1 MLIIVEYNL
10 KESGRKRKAQ
20 LPMFEFKFT
29 EEQNMLRDMVKDFTN
44 NEIKPIA
51 SKIDQEG
58 KIPDQLI
65 KKMAEIGL
73 LGISFPEE
81 YGGSGFGEVGYCLMQ
96 EEIGR
101 GCMSTATFIG
111 AHQSIGS
118 NAIYL
123 GGTEEQKKKFLV
135 PLAQGEKIAAFGL
148 TEAQAGSDS
157 FHLKTKADIDGDE
170 WVINGEKLWITNGG
184 IADIISL
191 FARTEKGISAFIVET
206 NTPGFKAG
214 PAEKKMGIRGSVT
227 NALSLENVRIPKENL
242 LGTDGRGFLLAMK
255 TLDAGRLGLG
265 AACLGVSK
273 EMLELST
280 KFAKE
285 RVQFDHPIA
294 QFQAIQFML
303 ADMAVMIYNMES
315 IVYRTAIDYDL
326 RKDIS
331 RQSAIVKLYCSEAL
345 DRVVDFAVQI
355 HGGMGYSQEL
365 SIERFYRDSRIN
377 RIFEG
382 TNEIQ
387 KGIIAREI
395 IKKSGKI

>member
-1 MLIIVEYNL
+1 
-10 KESGRKRKAQ
+10 
-20 LPMFEFKFT
+20 MFEFKFT
-29 EEQNMLRDMVKDFTN
+29 EEQNMLRDMVRDFTN

-51 SKIDQEG
+51 AKIDLEG
-58 KIPDQLI
+58 KIPDDLI

-81 YGGSGFGEVGYCLMQ
+81 YGGSGFGEVGYCIMQ

-118 NAIYL
+118 NTIYL
-123 GGTEEQKKKFLV
+123 GGNEEQKKKFLV

-157 FHLKTKADIDGDE
+157 FNLKTKADIDGDE

-191 FARTEKGISAFIVET
+191 FARTEKGISAFVVET

-214 PAEKKMGIRGSVT
+214 PPEKKMGIRGSVT
-227 NALSLENVRIPKENL
+227 NALSFENVRIPKENL
-242 LGTDGRGFLLAMK
+242 LGTEGRGFLLAMK

-265 AACLGVSK
+265 AACLGTAK
-273 EMLELST
+273 ELLELST
-280 KFAKE
+280 KYAKE
-285 RVQFDHPIA
+285 RIQFDNPIA
-294 QFQAIQFML
+294 NFQAIQFML
-303 ADMAVMIYNMES
+303 ADMAVLIYNMES
-315 IVYRTAIDYDL
+315 IVYRTAVDYDL
-326 RKDIS
+326 KKNIS
-331 RQSAIVKLYCSEAL
+331 RQSAIVKLYCSEAI
-345 DRVVDFAVQI
+345 DSIVDSAVQI

-365 SIERFYRDSRIN
+365 PIERFYRDSRIN

-387 KGIIAREI
+387 RGIIAREV
-395 IKKSGKI
+395 IKKSGKLQ